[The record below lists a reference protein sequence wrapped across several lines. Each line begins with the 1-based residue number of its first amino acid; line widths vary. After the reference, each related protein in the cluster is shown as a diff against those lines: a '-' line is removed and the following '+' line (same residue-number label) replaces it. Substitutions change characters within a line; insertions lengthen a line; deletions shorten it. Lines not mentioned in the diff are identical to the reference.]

1 MSKIKRNRSKIPA
14 KGIDGVKQSNGS
26 RRRYICVFKEFA
38 MFYTCIRLSL
48 LYAKFSF
55 PGFSL
60 CTCPILRYATDGKN
74 VLTIGKYEYRFVTC
88 SAKRNVIS
96 LLGAVG
102 VRFKILSNGAT
113 GTIGKIWLPIV
124 KLRLPSLNYV
134 QTVAKVDIFMRI
146 ESYSK
151 LIKGNSLS
159 I

>member
-1 MSKIKRNRSKIPA
+1 MHVHTTSTRCAMRNFVAVP
-14 KGIDGVKQSNGS
+14 
-26 RRRYICVFKEFA
+26 YHWH
-38 MFYTCIRLSL
+38 
-48 LYAKFSF
+48 
-55 PGFSL
+55 
-60 CTCPILRYATDGKN
+60 TCPILRYATDGKN

-96 LLGAVG
+96 LLGAGG
-102 VRFKILSNGAT
+102 VRFKILSNGTT

-151 LIKGNSLS
+151 LIKRKLIKYISASCFAAYTLV
-159 I
+159 